1 MPPPHAP
8 RKPAASRRG
17 EPSEACPQPSP
28 AFPGFA
34 WIRRQRGTETT
45 MQNPTGPKVPTET
58 PDPSAAQRKPE
69 DGASD
74 RPGFDLGGATDPSSK
89 GAAGLPPAGPKGTA
103 AAGSTANGR
112 ADGLGDLSGSRPG
125 PAGPA
130 R

>member
-1 MPPPHAP
+1 
-8 RKPAASRRG
+8 
-17 EPSEACPQPSP
+17 
-28 AFPGFA
+28 
-34 WIRRQRGTETT
+34 

-74 RPGFDLGGATDPSSK
+74 RPGFDLGGASDPSSK

-112 ADGLGDLSGSRPG
+112 ADGVSGLSGSRPG
-125 PAGPA
+125 PTGPA